1 MLVLATLPSDD
12 NRLRLTAVLR
22 LLLVVMMLMLM
33 VVTEISGGGDGDG
46 GGCLPGWCRHL
57 LSIDNTGPL

>member
-12 NRLRLTAVLR
+12 NRLRLTVVLR

-33 VVTEISGGGDGDG
+33 VVTEIGGGGE
-46 GGCLPGWCRHL
+46 GCLPGWCRHL

>member
-12 NRLRLTAVLR
+12 NRLRLTVLLR
-22 LLLVVMMLMLM
+22 LLLVVVMMLMLM
-33 VVTEISGGGDGDG
+33 VVTEISGGGE
-46 GGCLPGWCRHL
+46 GCLPGWCRHL

>member
-12 NRLRLTAVLR
+12 NRLRLTVVLR
-22 LLLVVMMLMLM
+22 LLLLVVMMLMLM
-33 VVTEISGGGDGDG
+33 VVTEISGGGDG
-46 GGCLPGWCRHL
+46 GCLPGWCRHL